1 MVSFDD
7 ISNKPVKFTVFGST
21 SVMADGYKLSIYYT
35 TPSWYNNVPSIDVHV
50 LMQHVF

>member
-21 SVMADGYKLSIYYT
+21 SVMADGYNFPFYYT
-35 TPSWYNNVPSIDVHV
+35 TPPDITMSHP
-50 LMQHVF
+50 LMYMY